1 MPDLTDE
8 QKKYARRVIQDP
20 VLFASHV
27 LGMDLWAREVELLR
41 TIKSHRR
48 TAIKACHGVGK
59 TFTLAVAALWWLA
72 RYPEGIVLTTSS
84 TLRQV
89 RTQLWFEIHRLVD
102 RAKVPFPKLK
112 TTELKFRDDN
122 NFALGFSTDQAENFQ
137 GFHGKQVLII
147 ADEAPGIEP
156 GIFDAIA
163 GTMAGGRVHTVM
175 AGNPTI
181 PSGPFFDAF
190 TKERGLWKCLSIDAF
205 DSPNLK
211 GLNLEQLLAM
221 DPREGGPL
229 DDNPFPQLVTRR
241 WVFEQYLAWWHGNE
255 GSSPNWLSRVL
266 ARFPDQAENALFRM
280 RWLERARQR
289 ALQNPITDAG
299 SGPLVAG
306 VDVGGGEAE
315 TVVYVCESNGDCWK
329 IVRMGAWRGEDT
341 RGQVVSFLN
350 EFRPRISIVRVD
362 SVGIGHNFGLHLRDC
377 RFPVELVN
385 VGMPCQSIPHMGE
398 NDPAHRFVNLK
409 ACFYKAL
416 ADAFERDQV
425 QGLIDEET
433 IGQLAGLLYELDS
446 QGRIRMEAKEKA
458 RARGVPSPDCADALM
473 LAIAAADPCK
483 YPEPNIFFFGDDD
496 DDEGDDWVKLCRKY

>member
-1 MPDLTDE
+1 MTTKSNPELSAD
-8 QKKYARRVIQDP
+8 QKSFIRNVVSDP
-20 VLFASHV
+20 VLFANHI
-27 LGMDLWAREVELLR
+27 LGVALWAREVEIVQ

-59 TFTLAVAALWWLA
+59 TFTLAVSALWWLA
-72 RYPEGIVLTTSS
+72 RYREGIVLTTSP
-84 TLRQV
+84 TQRQV
-89 RTQLWFEIHRLVD
+89 RTQLWSEIHRAVE

-122 NFALGFSTDQAENFQ
+122 NFALGFSTNQAENFQ

-190 TKERGLWKCLSIDAF
+190 TRERGLWKCLSIDAF

-211 GLNLEQLLAM
+211 GLDLEQLLAM
-221 DPREGGPL
+221 DRADGGPL
-229 DDNPFPQLVTRR
+229 DNNPFPQLVTRR

-266 ARFPDQAENALFRM
+266 ARFPDQAQNALFRM

-289 ALQNPITDAG
+289 ALQKGTTETG
-299 SGPLVAG
+299 SGSLLAG

-315 TVVYVCESNGDCWK
+315 TVVYVAESNSDCWK

-341 RGQVVSFLN
+341 RGQVVGFLN
-350 EFRPRISIVRVD
+350 EFRSRLS
-362 SVGIGHNFGLHLRDC
+362 
-377 RFPVELVN
+377 E
-385 VGMPCQSIPHMGE
+385 
-398 NDPAHRFVNLK
+398 
-409 ACFYKAL
+409 
-416 ADAFERDQV
+416 
-425 QGLIDEET
+425 
-433 IGQLAGLLYELDS
+433 
-446 QGRIRMEAKEKA
+446 
-458 RARGVPSPDCADALM
+458 
-473 LAIAAADPCK
+473 
-483 YPEPNIFFFGDDD
+483 
-496 DDEGDDWVKLCRKY
+496 

>member
-1 MPDLTDE
+1 MNTDLPELTGE
-8 QKKYARRVIQDP
+8 QKEYARKVIQDP

-27 LGMDLWAREVELLR
+27 LGVDLWAREIEIVQ

-59 TFTLAVAALWWLA
+59 TFTLAVSALWWLA

-163 GTMAGGRVHTVM
+163 GTMAGGRVHVVM

-190 TKERGLWKCLSIDAF
+190 TKERGLWQCLSIDAF

-241 WVFEQYLAWWHGNE
+241 WVYEQYLAWWHGNE
-255 GSSPNWLSRVL
+255 SSSPNWLSRVL

-299 SGPLVAG
+299 SGRLVAG

-315 TVVYVCESNGDCWK
+315 TVVYVCEVNRDCSK
-329 IVRMGAWRGEDT
+329 IIRMGAWRGEDT

-350 EFRPRISIVRVD
+350 EFRTRLSMVRVD
-362 SVGIGHNFGLHLRDC
+362 SIGIGHNFGLHLRDC
-377 RFPVELVN
+377 RFPVELVK
-385 VGMPCQSIPHMGE
+385 VGMPCQTMPYLGE
-398 NDPAHRFVNLK
+398 NDPARRFVNLK
-409 ACFYKAL
+409 ACFYQAL

-425 QGLIDEET
+425 QGLSDEET
-433 IGQLAGLLYELDS
+433 LGQLAGLLYELDS

-458 RARGVPSPDCADALM
+458 RARGVPSPDRADALM
-473 LAIAAADPCK
+473 LALAAADPCK
-483 YPEPNIFFFGDDD
+483 YPEPNIWFFDD
-496 DDEGDDWVKLCRKY
+496 

>member
-1 MPDLTDE
+1 MKNDDDGLTSK
-8 QKKYARRVIQDP
+8 QKEYLRKVIQDP

-27 LGMDLWAREVELLR
+27 LGVDLWEREIEIVQ
-41 TIKSHRR
+41 TIRSHRR

-59 TFTLAVAALWWLA
+59 TFTLAVSALWWLA

-89 RTQLWFEIHRLVD
+89 RTQLWFEIHRLVE

-163 GTMAGGRVHTVM
+163 GTMAGGQVHTVM

-190 TKERGLWKCLSIDAF
+190 SRERGLWECLSIDAF

-211 GLNLEQLLAM
+211 GLDLEQLLAM
-221 DPREGGPL
+221 DRADGGPL

-266 ARFPDQAENALFRM
+266 ARFPDQAQNALFRM

-289 ALQNPITDAG
+289 ALENAITNTG
-299 SGPLVAG
+299 SGSLVAG
-306 VDVGGGEAE
+306 VDVGGGAAE
-315 TVVYVCESNGDCWK
+315 TVVYVGESDGDCWK
-329 IVRMGAWRGEDT
+329 IIRMGAWRGEDT
-341 RGQVVSFLN
+341 RGQVVGFLN
-350 EFRPRISIVRVD
+350 EFRTRLSLVRVD
-362 SVGIGHNFGLHLRDC
+362 SIGIGHNFGLHLRDC
-377 RFPVELVN
+377 GFPVELVK
-385 VGMPCQSIPHMGE
+385 VGMPCPTRPHMGE
-398 NDPAHRFVNLK
+398 NDPARRFVNLK
-409 ACFYKAL
+409 ACFYQAL

-425 QGLIDEET
+425 QGLLDEET
-433 IGQLAGLLYELDS
+433 IGQLSGLLYELDS
-446 QGRIRMEAKEKA
+446 QGRIRIEAKEKA
-458 RARGVPSPDCADALM
+458 RARGVPSPDRADALM

-483 YPEPNIFFFGDDD
+483 YPPAEIFIANLDPFG
-496 DDEGDDWVKLCRKY
+496 

>member
-1 MPDLTDE
+1 MNNETLELSSE
-8 QKKYARRVIQDP
+8 QKEYARRVIQDP

-27 LGMDLWAREVELLR
+27 LGVDLWAREVEIVQ

-59 TFTLAVAALWWLA
+59 TFTLAVSALWWLA
-72 RYPEGIVLTTSS
+72 RYREGIVLTTSS

-102 RAKVPFPKLK
+102 HAKVPFPKLK

-190 TKERGLWKCLSIDAF
+190 SKERGLWKCLSIDAF
-205 DSPNLK
+205 DSPNLE

-221 DPREGGPL
+221 DRAEGGPL

-255 GSSPNWLSRVL
+255 SSSPNWLSRVL

-280 RWLERARQR
+280 KWLERARQR
-289 ALQNPITDAG
+289 TLQNPVTDAR
-299 SGPLVAG
+299 SGALVAG
-306 VDVGGGEAE
+306 VDVGGGAAE

-350 EFRPRISIVRVD
+350 EFRPRISLVRVD

-377 RFPVELVN
+377 RFPVELVK
-385 VGMPCQSIPHMGE
+385 VGMPCQTLPHMGE
-398 NDPAHRFVNLK
+398 NDPARRFVNLK
-409 ACFYKAL
+409 ACFYQAL

-433 IGQLAGLLYELDS
+433 IGQLSGLLYELDS
-446 QGRIRMEAKEKA
+446 QGRIRIEAKEKA
-458 RARGVPSPDCADALM
+458 RARGVPSPDRADALM
-473 LAIAAADPCK
+473 LAIAAADPGK
-483 YPEPNIFFFGDDD
+483 YPEPYIFWLDDD
-496 DDEGDDWVKLCRKY
+496 D

>member
-1 MPDLTDE
+1 MNNETVELSSA
-8 QKKYARRVIQDP
+8 QKNHARRVIQDP

-27 LGMDLWAREVELLR
+27 LGVELWAREVEMVQ

-59 TFTLAVAALWWLA
+59 TFTLAASALWWLA

-89 RTQLWFEIHRLVD
+89 RTQLWFEIHRLVE
-102 RAKVPFPKLK
+102 RANVPFPKLK

-122 NFALGFSTDQAENFQ
+122 NFALGFSTDHAENFQ
-137 GFHGKQVLII
+137 GFHGRQVLII

-190 TKERGLWKCLSIDAF
+190 TKSRGLWKCLSIDAF

-211 GLNLEQLLAM
+211 GLKLEEILAM
-221 DPREGGPL
+221 DPVDGGPL
-229 DDNPFPQLVTRR
+229 DDNPLPQLVTRR
-241 WVFEQYLAWWHGNE
+241 WVYEQYLAWWHGNE
-255 GSSPNWLSRVL
+255 SSSPNWLSRVL
-266 ARFPDQAENALFRM
+266 ARFPDQAQNALFRM
-280 RWLERARQR
+280 KWLERARQR
-289 ALQNPITDAG
+289 ALQNPSADTA

-315 TVVYVCESNGDCWK
+315 TVVYVAESNGDCWK
-329 IVRMGAWRGEDT
+329 IIRMGAWRAEDT
-341 RGQVVSFLN
+341 RGQVVSFLH
-350 EFRPRISIVRVD
+350 EFRARLSLVRVD
-362 SVGIGHNFGLHLRDC
+362 SIGIGHNFGLHLRDC
-377 RFPVELVN
+377 GFPVELVK
-385 VGMPCQSIPHMGE
+385 VGMPCATKPHMGE
-398 NDPAHRFVNLK
+398 NDPARRFVNLR
-409 ACFYKAL
+409 ACFYQAL

-433 IGQLAGLLYELDS
+433 IGQLSGLLYELDS
-446 QGRIRMEAKEKA
+446 QGRIKIEAKDKA
-458 RARGVPSPDCADALM
+458 RARGVPSPDRADALM
-473 LAIAAADPCK
+473 LAIAAADPCT
-483 YPEPNIFFFGDDD
+483 YPKPDIFFDDD
-496 DDEGDDWVKLCRKY
+496 VDW

>member
-1 MPDLTDE
+1 MNNETLELTNE
-8 QKKYARRVIQDP
+8 QKEYARRVIQDP
-20 VLFASHV
+20 ALFASQV
-27 LGMDLWAREVELLR
+27 LGVDLWAREVEIVQ
-41 TIKSHRR
+41 TIRSHRR

-59 TFTLAVAALWWLA
+59 TFTLAVSALWWLA
-72 RYPEGIVLTTSS
+72 RYREGIVLTTSS

-102 RAKVPFPKLK
+102 HAKVPFPKLK

-122 NFALGFSTDQAENFQ
+122 NFALGFSTNQAENFQ

-190 TKERGLWKCLSIDAF
+190 GRERGLWKCLSIDAF

-211 GLNLEQLLAM
+211 GLDLEQLLAM
-221 DPREGGPL
+221 DRADGGPL

-266 ARFPDQAENALFRM
+266 ARFPDQAQNALFRM

-289 ALQNPITDAG
+289 ALQNGTTGTGLG
-299 SGPLVAG
+299 SLLAG

-315 TVVYVCESNGDCWK
+315 TVVYVAESNGDCWK

-341 RGQVVSFLN
+341 RGQVVGFLN
-350 EFRPRISIVRVD
+350 EFRTRLSVVRVD
-362 SVGIGHNFGLHLRDC
+362 SIGIGHNFGLHLRDC
-377 RFPVELVN
+377 RFPVELVK
-385 VGMPCQSIPHMGE
+385 VGMPCPTKPHMRE
-398 NDPAHRFVNLK
+398 NDPARRFVNLR
-409 ACFYKAL
+409 ACFYQAL

-425 QGLIDEET
+425 EGLIDEET
-433 IGQLAGLLYELDS
+433 IGQLSGILYELDS
-446 QGRIRMEAKEKA
+446 QGRIRIEAKDKS
-458 RARGVPSPDCADALM
+458 RARGVPSPDRADALM
-473 LAIAAADPCK
+473 LAIAAADPGR
-483 YPEPNIFFFGDDD
+483 YPEPNIFFGSDDYD
-496 DDEGDDWVKLCRKY
+496 

>member
-1 MPDLTDE
+1 MDDETLELSIE
-8 QKKYARRVIQDP
+8 QKEYARRVIQDP

-27 LGMDLWAREVELLR
+27 LGVDLWAREVEIVQ

-59 TFTLAVAALWWLA
+59 TFTLAVSALWWLA

-89 RTQLWFEIHRLVD
+89 RTQLWFEIHRLVE

-112 TTELKFRDDN
+112 TTELKFRNDN

-163 GTMAGGRVHTVM
+163 GTMAGGMVHTVM

-190 TKERGLWKCLSIDAF
+190 SKERGLWKCLSIDAF

-221 DPREGGPL
+221 DRADGGPL

-255 GSSPNWLSRVL
+255 SSSPNWLSRVL
-266 ARFPDQAENALFRM
+266 ARFPDQAQNALFRM
-280 RWLERARQR
+280 KWLERARQR
-289 ALQNPITDAG
+289 ALQNPLTDAG

-315 TVVYVCESNGDCWK
+315 TVVYVGESNGDCWK
-329 IVRMGAWRGEDT
+329 IIRMGAWRGEDT

-350 EFRPRISIVRVD
+350 EFRTRLSLVRVD
-362 SVGIGHNFGLHLRDC
+362 SIGIGHNFGLHLRDC
-377 RFPVELVN
+377 GFPVELVK
-385 VGMPCQSIPHMGE
+385 VGIPCATMPHMGE
-398 NDPAHRFVNLK
+398 NDPARRFVNLR
-409 ACFYKAL
+409 ACFYQAL

-433 IGQLAGLLYELDS
+433 IGQLSGLLYELDS
-446 QGRIRMEAKEKA
+446 QGRIRIEAKEKA
-458 RARGVPSPDCADALM
+458 RARGVPSPDRADALM
-473 LAIAAADPCK
+473 LAIAAADPVK
-483 YPEPNIFFFGDDD
+483 YPPPEIFFGHDDD
-496 DDEGDDWVKLCRKY
+496 DW